1 MNNVGN
7 HNNTLP
13 AEDTAP
19 EDKPKRPGGNRWL
32 VLGVIGIFL
41 VLAGVMLVQAVPI
54 LLGIV
59 SPPMPPLPSAVREIS
74 HHPIEHGVDEW
85 TYESDQH
92 ACVVQQY
99 YSTLADNCRGTVV
112 CAGVK
117 PTDPLPTN
125 QVVAQCTGH
134 MDFSM
139 FTMQWIATIAAD
151 GNGLQSVFQI
161 SRETFWGGKI
171 PPVKM
176 DDLLNEAGS

>member
-7 HNNTLP
+7 PSNVLADDATM
-13 AEDTAP
+13 P
-19 EDKPKRPGGNRWL
+19 EDKPKRAGANRWL
-32 VLGVIGIFL
+32 LLGVIGIFL
-41 VLAGVMLVQAVPI
+41 VLGGILLIQFVPI

-59 SPPMPPLPSAVREIS
+59 SPPMPPLPADAQQIS

-85 TYESDQH
+85 TYESSQH
-92 ACVVQQY
+92 ACVVQTY
-99 YSTLADNCRGTVV
+99 YSTLADSCRGTVV
-112 CAGVK
+112 CNNVK

-151 GNGLQSVFQI
+151 GDGLQSVFQI

-176 DDLLNEAGS
+176 EELLEEAGS